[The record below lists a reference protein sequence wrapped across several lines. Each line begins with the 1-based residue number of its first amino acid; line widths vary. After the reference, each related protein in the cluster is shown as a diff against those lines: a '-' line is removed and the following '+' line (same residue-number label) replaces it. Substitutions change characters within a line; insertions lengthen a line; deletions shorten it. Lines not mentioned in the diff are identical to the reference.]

1 MGFFSS
7 LFGSYDL
14 EDSIKK
20 ISTCD
25 EIIVKDLSDTEYLKL
40 LGKKSS
46 IIEKKTIN
54 IFFQLN
60 FEYDLMSK
68 VLRIIKENSII
79 IQNQK
84 LEIKTKNIY

>member
-46 IIEKKTIN
+46 IIEKKKHS
-54 IFFQLN
+54 IFLCVTRS
-60 FEYDLMSK
+60 L
-68 VLRIIKENSII
+68 
-79 IQNQK
+79 QK
-84 LEIKTKNIY
+84 LILIIRVWQGRLINEVGIRK

>member
-1 MGFFSS
+1 MN
-7 LFGSYDL
+7 YT
-14 EDSIKK
+14 E
-20 ISTCD
+20 
-25 EIIVKDLSDTEYLKL
+25 EI
-40 LGKKSS
+40 
-46 IIEKKTIN
+46 KKTIN

-60 FEYDLMSK
+60 FEYDLLSK

>member
-46 IIEKKTIN
+46 IIEKKN
-54 IFFQLN
+54 IPFSF
-60 FEYDLMSK
+60 
-68 VLRIIKENSII
+68 VLHDRCRN
-79 IQNQK
+79 
-84 LEIKTKNIY
+84 